1 MIVKKLYLKQIS
13 TQLTSGSI
21 KGQGNSKKYV
31 FLILETDVGSGFS
44 EIYCGT
50 YRFIFLKKIIEYL
63 FSELEGK
70 DIDKDLVLKNFLHQP
85 FISGGGIVEIINSAF
100 YNCYYMIEKNC
111 NFYFKNNFN
120 FKLYASGG
128 TLSSSI
134 DEIKNQIMFV
144 NDNNLEALKIR
155 LDYRDLKNSLDRID
169 LLSSSNCNFAIDL
182 IYNTNYLN
190 RLDFDLSNIIHNDK
204 IDNLLWIEEPVF
216 PSSAGI
222 DWEKNISYIKE
233 IGYDIALGES
243 LSSITELQFLA
254 LYEYI
259 DIIQLDVTHNSDYE
273 RLASF
278 MDINE
283 GKKKFGIHNWGS
295 ILGQIQN
302 LNMLNTSKNIKNLW
316 WELPLYSTKFDQ
328 ELLEIL
334 NIHSNVELLEIK
346 NLNLDSIIN
355 FLTNHEEKTHD
366 DYKWF

>member
-13 TQLTSGSI
+13 TELTLGSI
-21 KGQGNSKKYV
+21 KGQGNLKKYV
-31 FLILETDVGSGFS
+31 FLILETDIGLGFS

-50 YRFIFLKKIIEYL
+50 YRFVFLKKIVEYL
-63 FSELEGK
+63 SSVLKGK
-70 DIDKDLVLKNFLHQP
+70 DINKDLILKNFLHQP

-100 YNCYYMIEKNC
+100 YNCFYMIEKKC
-111 NFYFKNNFN
+111 IFYFNNNFN
-120 FKLYASGG
+120 CKLYASGG

-134 DEIKNQIMFV
+134 EDIEKQISYV

-155 LDYRDLKNSLDRID
+155 LDYRDLKNSIDRID
-169 LLSSSNCNFAIDL
+169 LLRSSKCNFAIDL
-182 IYNTNYLN
+182 IYNTNYLD
-190 RLDFDLSNIIHNDK
+190 RLNFDLSNIIHNDK

-222 DWEKNISYIKE
+222 DWDKNISYIKE

-243 LSSITELQFLA
+243 MSSITELQFLA

-273 RLASF
+273 RLSAF

-283 GKKKFGIHNWGS
+283 AKKMFGIHNWGS

-302 LNMLNTSKNIKNLW
+302 LNMLNTSKNIKNIW
-316 WELPLYSTKFDQ
+316 WEIPLYSTKFDQ
-328 ELLEIL
+328 ELLEML
-334 NIHSNVELLEIK
+334 NLHTNVELLEIK
-346 NLNLDSIIN
+346 NLNLDKIIN

-366 DYKWF
+366 DYKWT